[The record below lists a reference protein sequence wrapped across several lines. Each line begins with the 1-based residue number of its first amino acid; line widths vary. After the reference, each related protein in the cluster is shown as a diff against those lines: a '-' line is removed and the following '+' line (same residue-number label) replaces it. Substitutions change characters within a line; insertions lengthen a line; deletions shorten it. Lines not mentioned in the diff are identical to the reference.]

1 MFAPGQ
7 ERPAAKRRWQPE
19 PEFKINAL
27 LEQGDAVVDALV
39 AAKTAITKAN
49 APIQESI
56 YRLAELKSAVA
67 FLQRLDTT
75 HGKSPLHVLTSEAL
89 DYTAQVRAA
98 EVETRV
104 GRFDGRSMSFRTAAT
119 PSTPAP
125 WWTWRRPRTGCTDF
139 GAGMGSC

>member
-49 APIQESI
+49 APIQEAI

-75 HGKSPLHVLTSEAL
+75 HGKSPMHVLTGEAL
-89 DYTAQVRAA
+89 EYTAQVRAA
-98 EVETRV
+98 EVEALVSALR
-104 GRFDGRSMSFRTAAT
+104 RQIDELQDRIDAFNARTMVDLAV
-119 PSTPAP
+119 PE
-125 WWTWRRPRTGCTDF
+125 DLLY
-139 GAGMGSC
+139 